1 MRLMNNT
8 IFGKNFGKCE
18 KTQIY
23 KTCHNRKKNQIFGV
37 RNKVSYYK
45 ASHRKFIRNRNET
58 KNIHECTCLFR
69 TFDTSIKQNVNININ
84 INIFTSRLCK
94 Y

>member
-1 MRLMNNT
+1 MENVR
-8 IFGKNFGKCE
+8 KHR
-18 KTQIY
+18 Y
-23 KTCHNRKKNQIFGV
+23 CHKRKKNWIFAV

-69 TFDTSIKQNVNININ
+69 TFDTSIKQNVIMNIN
-84 INIFTSRLCK
+84 INIFTLRQCK

>member
-1 MRLMNNT
+1 MENVR
-8 IFGKNFGKCE
+8 KHR
-18 KTQIY
+18 Y
-23 KTCHNRKKNQIFGV
+23 CHKRKKNWIFGV

-69 TFDTSIKQNVNININ
+69 TFDTSIKQNVIMNIN
-84 INIFTSRLCK
+84 INIFTLRQCK